1 MEGMIPQVLGNVA
14 YGFLPPLIEGVL
26 IILMRSH

>member
-1 MEGMIPQVLGNVA
+1 MGGVISQALGNVA
-14 YGFLPPLIEGVL
+14 YAFLLTLIEGVL